1 MRLGSTCSIL
11 LMQHIVNFSLVNQER
26 RGPGR
31 KQYCCTNNVIQF
43 EPALEFYLWCFLL
56 MAFPRSFD
64 IFEHWLFG
72 EQLHKLDN
80 FSGLYRSHCVSSI
93 ANADILSGKRAFA
106 SVGLLWKASFGD
118 VISSLSIL
126 IVTELLEYNMHA
138 LKAVYFPSF
147 NHSTMEEFRE
157 TVDLLWVICGSYS
170 VQGVVHINETF

>member
-1 MRLGSTCSIL
+1 MRLGSTCSTL

-26 RGPGR
+26 RGSGR

-56 MAFPRSFD
+56 MAFPRNFD
-64 IFEHWLFG
+64 IFAISEHWLALFG
-72 EQLHKLDN
+72 EHLHKLDN
-80 FSGLYRSHCVSSI
+80 FSGLYRSHCVSSND
-93 ANADILSGKRAFA
+93 NADILSGKRAFA

-138 LKAVYFPSF
+138 LKVIIYLSWLCIFL
-147 NHSTMEEFRE
+147 HSIIRPWKNLEK
-157 TVDLLWVICGSYS
+157 L
-170 VQGVVHINETF
+170 